1 MRKGRV
7 TRGVYNRSEGAGP
20 RSPEGS
26 LGAREPSASMPATA
40 EPRPERTAHL
50 RTFVLA
56 FLLLAVVFLA
66 HLPALG
72 GWWTTDD
79 PQVLLQAVRSSPTE
93 VLFDPDAW
101 RVLSTS
107 SFTPLVTL
115 SFGLDL
121 ALFGLE
127 PLFFYEHQILS
138 IALVALLIFLL
149 LERSCGKIV
158 AFLVAAAATVSPAM
172 ALAAGSLMVRHYV
185 EGLAFALAA
194 LLVLR
199 LSPSERKSV
208 APDLAIALLYLLA
221 MLAKEIYAPLPLL
234 FLAQLRIE
242 RVPWR
247 RVMVRMIPSA
257 VAAAIYLVW
266 RSAMLGSG
274 GGYGTVIDLRDVF
287 SLPPELV
294 GLVSTPAAPFV
305 FWILLGVVLAG
316 SIAAAS
322 RAPRVAG
329 WWALAT
335 VLALLLPLIPV
346 AGEPQARYAILPV
359 TAAIVLGGA
368 GLVTLPRRIA
378 VGLAALLLLASLAGG
393 RLAHRDLEHSSRAMV
408 AEGRYVWRAPASA
421 APLFAG
427 SPGWYLE
434 GVRDLRR
441 LRGGGNA
448 PPYFL
453 SSYALAAGA
462 VEPEEVLTSEWGSSE
477 LRRLEPQRILEVA
490 MEREMRDDSLP
501 LRLKVVQRQSV
512 VSWDLGPA
520 PGHFAWL
527 TWPEYD
533 EYYVGRSG
541 ARRIPASVGIDRF
554 LIRREEPDGRWTL
567 SPPLELPPDD
577 GVVEWTRAAEKPK
590 VQNVEN
596 VPSVPPV

>member
-1 MRKGRV
+1 
-7 TRGVYNRSEGAGP
+7 
-20 RSPEGS
+20 
-26 LGAREPSASMPATA
+26 MPATA

-56 FLLLAVVFLA
+56 FLLLAAVFLA
-66 HLPALG
+66 HLPALE

-79 PQVLLQAVRSSPTE
+79 PQVLLQAVRNSPME
-93 VLFDPDAW
+93 VLFDPAAW

-138 IALVALLIFLL
+138 IALVALLVFLL

-158 AFLVAAAATVSPAM
+158 AILVAAAAAVSPAM

-199 LSPSERKSV
+199 LSPSDRKSV
-208 APDLAIALLYLLA
+208 APDLAIAVLYLFA
-221 MLAKEIYAPLPLL
+221 MLSKEIYAPLPLL

-247 RVMVRMIPSA
+247 RVIVRMIPSA
-257 VAAAIYLVW
+257 FAAAIYLVW
-266 RSAMLGSG
+266 RSLMLGSG
-274 GGYGTVIDLRDVF
+274 GGYGTVIDLRDILF
-287 SLPPELV
+287 LGPRLV
-294 GLVSTPAAPFV
+294 TMVLTPLTPLVL
-305 FWILLGVVLAG
+305 WILVGVVLVG
-316 SIAAAS
+316 GIAAVI

-335 VLALLLPLIPV
+335 GLALLLPLIPV
-346 AGEPQARYAILPV
+346 AGEAQARYGILPM

-368 GLVTLPRRIA
+368 GLVTLPRRVAI
-378 VGLAALLLLASLAGG
+378 GLAAILLLASVAGG
-393 RLAHRDLEHSSRAMV
+393 RLAHRDLDHSSRAMI
-408 AEGRYVWRAPASA
+408 AEGRYIWRAPALA

-434 GVRDLRR
+434 GLRDLRR
-441 LRGGGNA
+441 LNGGGDA

-462 VEPEEVLTSEWGSSE
+462 VEPEEVLTSEGGSSE
-477 LRRLEPQRILEVA
+477 LRRLEPERILA
-490 MEREMRDDSLP
+490 IALERKRRDDSIP
-501 LRLKVVQRQSV
+501 LRLKVVQRESV
-512 VSWDLGPA
+512 VSWDFDPA
-520 PGHFAWL
+520 PGHFVWL

-533 EYYVGRSG
+533 EYPIGSSRPTMGWSSG
-541 ARRIPASVGIDRF
+541 LATLTNRRPRMSRMS
-554 LIRREEPDGRWTL
+554 LRRLLREI
-567 SPPLELPPDD
+567 
-577 GVVEWTRAAEKPK
+577 VV
-590 VQNVEN
+590 V
-596 VPSVPPV
+596 